1 MEITSTSALGNF
13 EIKSDSGERLLE
25 LSYSNWFASKAETS
39 FESNKIEIEL
49 RNIWHSKF
57 DILKNGVANGDID
70 IDWKG
75 NVIITLNSVNG
86 VEKQYL
92 LKAVAFWNMGFEL
105 LDQNETKILA
115 LKQSFNWKR
124 VSYNYDVKIA
134 DNQKVN
140 QEMVE
145 LVIYSGFA
153 ANLFM
158 AMAMGG

>member
-1 MEITSTSALGNF
+1 MKITSTSARGNF
-13 EIKSDSGERLLE
+13 EIKGDSGKKLLE
-25 LSYSNWFASKAETS
+25 LTYSNWFASKAETS
-39 FESNKIEIEL
+39 FESNKIEIKL

-57 DILKNGVANGDID
+57 DILKNGVDNGDIGL
-70 IDWKG
+70 DWKG
-75 NVIITLNSVNG
+75 NVNIKLKSVNG

-92 LKAVAFWNMGFEL
+92 LKAIAFWKMGFEL

-124 VSYNYDVKIA
+124 ISYNYDIEIA

-140 QEMVE
+140 PEILE

-153 ANLFM
+153 ANLYV
-158 AMAMGG
+158 AMAMGV